1 MLEVLNYLVISVLAV
16 IDFCL
21 VKQLMCDWET
31 NFCSLRTVWTSHA
44 SLTQRQGRAG
54 RVSNGRCY
62 RLITREFLRKIPTYS
77 IPEMQVSQKEV
88 WCVFRLQ
95 QCHSVIMNDKTHVW
109 IDEGSGLT
117 QRERGREGGREEGK
131 GKRERMSE

>member
-1 MLEVLNYLVISVLAV
+1 MNESGMLECLNDLSNNFIPIV

-31 NFCSLRTVWTSHA
+31 NFCSLRTMWASHA

-62 RLITREFLRKIPTYS
+62 RLITRQFLRKIPTYS
-77 IPEMQVSQKEV
+77 IPEMQVSQNGN
-88 WCVFRLQ
+88 W
-95 QCHSVIMNDKTHVW
+95 
-109 IDEGSGLT
+109 G
-117 QRERGREGGREEGK
+117 ERV
-131 GKRERMSE
+131 

>member
-1 MLEVLNYLVISVLAV
+1 MLEGLSDLVISIPTV

-31 NFCSLRTVWTSHA
+31 NFCSLRTVWASHA

-77 IPEMQVSQKEV
+77 IPEMQVSQNKIIEY
-88 WCVFRLQ
+88 
-95 QCHSVIMNDKTHVW
+95 S
-109 IDEGSGLT
+109 E
-117 QRERGREGGREEGK
+117 REREGR
-131 GKRERMSE
+131 KR